1 MVCFCS
7 RPRTPASQGED
18 ELDLTTT
25 PGSAKSNTR
34 RKANSDGLLLTK
46 SGRVSMINNQVNAKF
61 DASYRNSEN
70 TNKLL
75 GRSLSLGQACGLIGV
90 ALYGSDIP
98 LEDSG
103 NFFNHIL
110 HIQHIVHIQNI
121 TIYIDYIPPL
131 TGHSDRIIVL
141 KSAAYYALI
150 DEELEEILSCD
161 NEPVLK
167 AYVVGLFRAASRLW
181 KFVMPVEAKAIFQND
196 VFHPAT
202 VDPKLQAHLGLS
214 LEKRIFDK
222 YVDFIFEYV
231 SYSTYLTY
239 FAYFAYSVGLARVTS
254 ISALHR
260 FPRPRRM
267 LLNEVLKGL

>member
-1 MVCFCS
+1 M
-7 RPRTPASQGED
+7 
-18 ELDLTTT
+18 
-25 PGSAKSNTR
+25 
-34 RKANSDGLLLTK
+34 
-46 SGRVSMINNQVNAKF
+46 SMINNQVNAKF
-61 DASYRNSEN
+61 DASYRYSEL

-75 GRSLSLGQACGLIGV
+75 GGSLSLGQACGLIGV

-131 TGHSDRIIVL
+131 TGHSDCVTVL

-150 DEELEEILSCD
+150 DEELEILSCD

-181 KFVMPVEAKAIFQND
+181 KFGMPVEAKVIFQND

-260 FPRPRRM
+260 FPRPRRK
-267 LLNEVLKGL
+267 LLNEALKGL

>member
-1 MVCFCS
+1 
-7 RPRTPASQGED
+7 
-18 ELDLTTT
+18 
-25 PGSAKSNTR
+25 
-34 RKANSDGLLLTK
+34 
-46 SGRVSMINNQVNAKF
+46 
-61 DASYRNSEN
+61 
-70 TNKLL
+70 
-75 GRSLSLGQACGLIGV
+75 
-90 ALYGSDIP
+90 
-98 LEDSG
+98 
-103 NFFNHIL
+103 
-110 HIQHIVHIQNI
+110 VHIQNI

-181 KFVMPVEAKAIFQND
+181 KFVMPVEAKAIFQNE

-231 SYSTYLTY
+231 SCSTYLTY